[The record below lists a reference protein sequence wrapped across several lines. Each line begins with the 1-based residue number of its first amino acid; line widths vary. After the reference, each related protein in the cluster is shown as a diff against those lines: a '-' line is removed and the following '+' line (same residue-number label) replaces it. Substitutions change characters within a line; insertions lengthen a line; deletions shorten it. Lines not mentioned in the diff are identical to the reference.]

1 MIPVYAELRNL
12 IDVSIAAAYIQK
24 QDFYGQAG
32 WEMPVFGDESQFA
45 IETHDAPQQ
54 VETAVNAVWKNGSLL
69 TPIGGGINMQ
79 PRQALTK
86 ERLLV
91 ETDGKSDAVKRQ
103 AAPVPADLDRWWWD

>member
-1 MIPVYAELRNL
+1 
-12 IDVSIAAAYIQK
+12 
-24 QDFYGQAG
+24 
-32 WEMPVFGDESQFA
+32 
-45 IETHDAPQQ
+45 
-54 VETAVNAVWKNGSLL
+54 
-69 TPIGGGINMQ
+69 MQ